1 MEFFSYMNPEQCRA
15 ARGWLGWT
23 QAELAHRAG
32 VATTTVH
39 GFEGGYRKLTR
50 NNVAAI
56 RRALETEG
64 IKLLFDDDGA
74 PIGIV
79 RDKAPDL

>member
-1 MEFFSYMNPEQCRA
+1 
-15 ARGWLGWT
+15 
-23 QAELAHRAG
+23 
-32 VATTTVH
+32 VH